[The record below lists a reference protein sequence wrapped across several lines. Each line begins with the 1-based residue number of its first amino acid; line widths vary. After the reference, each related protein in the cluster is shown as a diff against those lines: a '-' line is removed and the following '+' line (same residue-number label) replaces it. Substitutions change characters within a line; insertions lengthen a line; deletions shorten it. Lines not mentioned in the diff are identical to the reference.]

1 MNSTAREIIAIAIIA
16 IALVFI
22 ISATS
27 DIVRQQDETR
37 IVIQIWIAI
46 MLAATSVG
54 MMVHKLKK

>member
-1 MNSTAREIIAIAIIA
+1 LDTAREIIAIAIIA

>member
-1 MNSTAREIIAIAIIA
+1 LNTAREIIAIAIIA

>member
-1 MNSTAREIIAIAIIA
+1 MNTTREIIAIAIIA

-37 IVIQIWIAI
+37 IVIQIWAAIA
-46 MLAATSVG
+46 LAATSVG
-54 MMVHKLKK
+54 MMTHKFKK